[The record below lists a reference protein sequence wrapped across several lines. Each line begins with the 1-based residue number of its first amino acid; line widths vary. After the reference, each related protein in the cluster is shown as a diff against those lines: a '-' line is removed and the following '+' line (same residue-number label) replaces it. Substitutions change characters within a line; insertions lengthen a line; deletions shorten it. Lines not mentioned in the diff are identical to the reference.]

1 MRRSSTILR
10 MRKVFHFDVPH
21 QQYTAD
27 AAVVMCFDLRFNLSF
42 HKFLKRIGA
51 PNHDLI
57 KIAGGAKCLA
67 SPDNDSERE
76 FVLDQIRKSI
86 RLHRTQRIVLMVH
99 ADCGAYGGASAYAD
113 AAAEAAH
120 HEAELQRAAELL
132 HAAIPGPKIEA
143 YFVDFDGVS
152 EVDLP
157 ATALK
162 TSRA

>member
-1 MRRSSTILR
+1 

-21 QQYTAD
+21 DPYTAD

-51 PNHDLI
+51 PNYDLV
-57 KIAGGAKCLA
+57 KVAGGAKCLA
-67 SPDNDSERE
+67 SPDNESERE

-86 RLHRTQRIVLMVH
+86 RLHRTPRVVLMVH
-99 ADCGAYGGASAYAD
+99 ADCGAYGGASAYD
-113 AAAEAAH
+113 NVAAEAAH
-120 HEAELQRAAELL
+120 HEAELLRAAELL
-132 HAAIPGPKIEA
+132 QAAIPGLTVEA
-143 YFVDFDGVS
+143 YFVDFDGVW

-157 ATALK
+157 TREATPSLK